1 MINFAVMRILSTIF
15 LLAVLLSKTIYSVF
29 WQVNF
34 QLNQKEIVR
43 MECENRN
50 RPELHCNGKCYLA
63 KQLQKAD
70 NLLDERREES
80 SKSLVNLKWMET
92 SLFACPETIVMK
104 LDQSTISL
112 NETSNFNVV
121 NFYHF
126 ENGLSC
132 FHPPC
137 A

>member
-70 NLLDERREES
+70 NLLDEKREES

-112 NETSNFNVV
+112 KETSNFNVV

>member
-1 MINFAVMRILSTIF
+1 MRILSTIF

-112 NETSNFNVV
+112 KETSNFNVV

>member
-1 MINFAVMRILSTIF
+1 MRILSTIF

-126 ENGLSC
+126 ENSLSC

>member
-1 MINFAVMRILSTIF
+1 MINFAVMPILSTIF

-34 QLNQKEIVR
+34 HLNQQEIVR
-43 MECENRN
+43 LECENKN

-126 ENGLSC
+126 ENSLSC

-137 A
+137 G

>member
-1 MINFAVMRILSTIF
+1 MRILSTIF
-15 LLAVLLSKTIYSVF
+15 LLTVLLSKTIYSVF

-34 QLNQKEIVR
+34 HLNQQEIVR
-43 MECENRN
+43 LECENKN

-104 LDQSTISL
+104 LDQSIISFK
-112 NETSNFNVV
+112 ETSNFNAV

-126 ENGLSC
+126 ENGQSC
-132 FHPPC
+132 FYPPC

>member
-1 MINFAVMRILSTIF
+1 MRILSTIF

-70 NLLDERREES
+70 NLLDEKREES

-112 NETSNFNVV
+112 KETSNFNVV

>member
-1 MINFAVMRILSTIF
+1 MINFASMRIFSTIF
-15 LLAVLLSKTIYSVF
+15 LLTVLLSKTIYSVF

-34 QLNQKEIVR
+34 HLNQQEIVTL
-43 MECENRN
+43 ECENKN

-80 SKSLVNLKWMET
+80 TKSLVNLKWMET
-92 SLFACPETIVMK
+92 SMFACPETIVMK
-104 LDQSTISL
+104 LDQSTISIK
-112 NETSNFNVV
+112 EVSNINVV

-137 A
+137 G

>member
-1 MINFAVMRILSTIF
+1 MINFATMRIMGTI
-15 LLAVLLSKTIYSVF
+15 LLLTVLLSKTIYSVF

-34 QLNQKEIVR
+34 HFNQKEIVR
-43 MECENRN
+43 MECENKN

-104 LDQSTISL
+104 LDQSIISL

-137 A
+137 G

>member
-1 MINFAVMRILSTIF
+1 
-15 LLAVLLSKTIYSVF
+15 
-29 WQVNF
+29 
-34 QLNQKEIVR
+34 
-43 MECENRN
+43 MECEIKN

-126 ENGLSC
+126 ENSLSC

>member
-1 MINFAVMRILSTIF
+1 MFNFASMRILSTIF
-15 LLAVLLSKTIYSVF
+15 LLMVLLSKTIYSVF

-43 MECENRN
+43 MECENKN

-70 NLLDERREES
+70 NLLDEKREES

-112 NETSNFNVV
+112 KETSNFNVV

>member
-1 MINFAVMRILSTIF
+1 MINLAVMRILSTIF

-112 NETSNFNVV
+112 KETSNFNVV

-126 ENGLSC
+126 ENALSC

>member
-126 ENGLSC
+126 ENSLSC

>member
-112 NETSNFNVV
+112 KETSNFNVV

>member
-1 MINFAVMRILSTIF
+1 MINFAVMRILSTII
-15 LLAVLLSKTIYSVF
+15 LLTVLLSKTIYSVF

-34 QLNQKEIVR
+34 HLNQQEIVR
-43 MECENRN
+43 LECENKN

-92 SLFACPETIVMK
+92 SLFACPEKIIMK

-112 NETSNFNVV
+112 KETSNFNVV

-126 ENGLSC
+126 ENGQSC

>member
-1 MINFAVMRILSTIF
+1 MGTIL
-15 LLAVLLSKTIYSVF
+15 LLTVLLSKTIYSVF

-34 QLNQKEIVR
+34 HFNQKEIVR
-43 MECENRN
+43 MECENKN

-104 LDQSTISL
+104 LDQSIISL

-137 A
+137 G

>member
-1 MINFAVMRILSTIF
+1 MRILSTIF

-112 NETSNFNVV
+112 KETSNFNVV

-126 ENGLSC
+126 ENALSC

>member
-1 MINFAVMRILSTIF
+1 MINFATMRILGTIF
-15 LLAVLLSKTIYSVF
+15 LLTVLLSKTIYSVF

-34 QLNQKEIVR
+34 HLNQKEIVR
-43 MECENRN
+43 MECENKN

-63 KQLQKAD
+63 KQLQKAED
-70 NLLDERREES
+70 QLDEKREES
-80 SKSLVNLKWMET
+80 SKSLTHLKWMET
-92 SLFACPETIVMK
+92 SLFACPEQFLVK
-104 LDQSTISL
+104 LELAPFSPLKIARFHD
-112 NETSNFNVV
+112 V

-126 ENGLSC
+126 ENISGC

>member
-1 MINFAVMRILSTIF
+1 MINFATMRILGTIF
-15 LLAVLLSKTIYSVF
+15 LLTVLLSKTIYSVF

-34 QLNQKEIVR
+34 HLNQKEIVR
-43 MECENRN
+43 MECENKN

-63 KQLQKAD
+63 KQLQKAED
-70 NLLDERREES
+70 QLDEKREES
-80 SKSLVNLKWMET
+80 SKSLTHLKWMET

>member
-1 MINFAVMRILSTIF
+1 MINFATMRILGTIF
-15 LLAVLLSKTIYSVF
+15 LLTVLLSKTIYSVF

-34 QLNQKEIVR
+34 HLNQKEIVR
-43 MECENRN
+43 MECENKN

-63 KQLQKAD
+63 KQLQKAED
-70 NLLDERREES
+70 QLDEKREES
-80 SKSLVNLKWMET
+80 SKSLTHLKWMET

-137 A
+137 G